1 MSKNNLGTFLL
12 QVMSFSMKDDILDLV
27 DLVSIKTGILYNL
40 ETKEQ
45 N

>member
-1 MSKNNLGTFLL
+1 
-12 QVMSFSMKDDILDLV
+12 MSFSMKDDILDLV

-45 N
+45 NQSSNGD